1 MIKILKNVFFAFLV
15 DILRYS
21 SIFANKQSFD
31 LKIFVVDFFIIFL
44 VFIIYDF
51 SDYIESKNND
61 EKNKEPVETQQD

>member
-15 DILRYS
+15 DILRYCS
-21 SIFANKQSFD
+21 VFANRQSFD